1 MKSFLQISSIF
12 MFLYVLHY
20 YGLWWDGFVAA
31 VKNTEGATCF
41 KKSWKEFC
49 FICLCEYTYIKLK
62 KNKIKNNLAI

>member
-1 MKSFLQISSIF
+1 

-62 KNKIKNNLAI
+62 KKNKK